1 MWNFKNKGV
10 VNLSDKFLG
19 IGLINA
25 LGIGFLTILLI
36 VFLKII
42 FTQYE
47 VEGLS
52 NIIRMA

>member
-1 MWNFKNKGV
+1 MEQRGYNMN
-10 VNLSDKFLG
+10 DKFLG
-19 IGLINA
+19 IGLMNS

-36 VFLKII
+36 VFLKVI

-52 NIIRMA
+52 EVVRMA

>member
-36 VFLKII
+36 VFLKIL